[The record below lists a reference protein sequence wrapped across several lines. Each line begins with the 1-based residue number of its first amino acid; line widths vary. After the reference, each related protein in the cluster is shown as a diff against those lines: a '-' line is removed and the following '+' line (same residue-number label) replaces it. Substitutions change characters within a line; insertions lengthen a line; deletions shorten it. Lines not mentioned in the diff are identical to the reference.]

1 MERTDVGALQ
11 HAGTPDRTF
20 TRHEHQECLI
30 GLDRL
35 HDAARLVGNVRTS
48 DLEVVLGDVIGWVDR
63 VVVPHTVWE
72 DVWVY
77 DEIDRRAGTP
87 WATRVMRAEHEQV
100 RAFGRRLKA
109 VRESMAERPMRPDIA
124 EIRSLFISLEAS
136 LRNHIELEERLLMPL
151 LDDALQPPFER
162 PSAPAVL

>member
-1 MERTDVGALQ
+1 MDRTDVGSLH

-35 HDAARLVGNVRTS
+35 HDAARVVGNVRAS
-48 DLEVVLGDVIGWVDR
+48 DLELLLGDIIGWVDR

-109 VRESMAERPMRPDIA
+109 ARQSMAERPLKPDFTELRCLI
-124 EIRSLFISLEAS
+124 IGLEVS
-136 LRNHIELEERLLMPL
+136 LRNHIELEERLLLPL
-151 LDDALQPPFER
+151 LDEAGQPPFER
-162 PSAPAVL
+162 PAASSGL